1 MIKLIKPY
9 ISFEEVEE
17 EFREIFDS
25 GILTRGKYSVEFPQ
39 KMCEYTGAKHSFN
52 ATSATTALAACLE
65 ILNIGS
71 GDEVVVSDFSF
82 PATVNVVEACGA
94 TPVFAD
100 VSLETYNM
108 LPEELE
114 RKITA
119 QTKAVIFVCA
129 LGNPSGL
136 DKVSE
141 ICKAHDIPLIND
153 AACAIGSSIDGIK
166 VGNLAD
172 LECFSFHPRKLLTA
186 GEGGAITTNNDEY
199 AEKLNVKL
207 AHGAALKDGK
217 MDFITYG
224 YNYRLPELQCLMLI
238 KQLEK
243 LDEIVK
249 ERIAIQK
256 ALDGQISEAG
266 YVAQKCADNATHNI
280 QSLVF
285 TVPEGVKR
293 DQLVQYLKDK
303 EIEST
308 IGTYCLSNCSYYKEK
323 YNSVQPNA
331 LYLEQNTI
339 TLPCYAG
346 VDTDKIAAAILK
358 EI

>member
-1 MIKLIKPY
+1 M
-9 ISFEEVEE
+9 
-17 EFREIFDS
+17 
-25 GILTRGKYSVEFPQ
+25 
-39 KMCEYTGAKHSFN
+39 
-52 ATSATTALAACLE
+52 
-65 ILNIGS
+65 
-71 GDEVVVSDFSF
+71 
-82 PATVNVVEACGA
+82 
-94 TPVFAD
+94 
-100 VSLETYNM
+100 
-108 LPEELE
+108 
-114 RKITA
+114 
-119 QTKAVIFVCA
+119 
-129 LGNPSGL
+129 
-136 DKVSE
+136 
-141 ICKAHDIPLIND
+141 
-153 AACAIGSSIDGIK
+153 
-166 VGNLAD
+166 
-172 LECFSFHPRKLLTA
+172 ECFSFHPRKLLTA

-256 ALDGQISEAG
+256 ALDAQISEAG